1 MTVDKPYLNGAHPVQ
16 DVAGSKLAR
25 LDARRSTDG
34 SQGAQA
40 NQRPAQRAAVAA
52 ALDPVQVSNVSRE
65 MSAALGPN
73 AADEVFDHDKVEAI
87 RREIL
92 EGRFPIDEE
101 RLARKFREL
110 EQELGDLG
118 A

>member
-1 MTVDKPYLNGAHPVQ
+1 MTVDKPYVNGTHP
-16 DVAGSKLAR
+16 GR
-25 LDARRSTDG
+25 DAVGVRRSANG
-34 SQGAQA
+34 SQAADAKQLTQTRA
-40 NQRPAQRAAVAA
+40 RPAA
-52 ALDPVQVSNVSRE
+52 ALEPVQVSNVSRE
-65 MSAALGPN
+65 MAAALGSN
-73 AADEVFDHDKVEAI
+73 AMDETFDHDKVEAI

-101 RLARKFREL
+101 RLARRFREL

>member
-1 MTVDKPYLNGAHPVQ
+1 MTVDKPYMNGTHPVR
-16 DVAGSKLAR
+16 DAAGSKLVR
-25 LDARRSTDG
+25 LDVRQSTDI
-34 SQGAQA
+34 SQGAQT
-40 NQRPAQRAAVAA
+40 NQRPAQRVAVSA
-52 ALDPVQVSNVSRE
+52 ALDPVQVSKVSRE

-101 RLARKFREL
+101 RLARK
-110 EQELGDLG
+110 
-118 A
+118 

>member
-1 MTVDKPYLNGAHPVQ
+1 MTVDKPYMNEIHPGRDAV
-16 DVAGSKLAR
+16 G
-25 LDARRSTDG
+25 ARRSADG
-34 SQGAQA
+34 SQAA
-40 NQRPAQRAAVAA
+40 DAKRLTPARAWPGA

-65 MSAALGPN
+65 MAAALGPN
-73 AADEVFDHDKVEAI
+73 AMDEAFDHDKVEAI

-101 RLARKFREL
+101 RLAKRFREL